1 MAADGER
8 AGGGGAGTPTVPRP
22 RTTHPHQRSP
32 SRHRLAVTR
41 RLPAAA
47 AGAKRQSPCVCETPS
62 RCRRSA
68 RRQPAAAS
76 RFAPRRHARRVG
88 WRQTTATVAAGA
100 ATSSAAVMGGPT
112 PHRDAVCQSGAGRE
126 AGGGEH
132 IVSRRHSWRWATGH
146 AASVGSYGI
155 TSRGVSGLAAGA
167 GRNGHHPCCST
178 LRPHPSGSRFPP
190 ARRPDRQS
198 GRVEYPRRHCRP
210 RRGRLVVAALQ
221 PLPPPAVDNA
231 VARAGAERPPQRRT
245 GRRQRQPLPRAVGR
259 HPATRAPGRA
269 LHQISPSP
277 RGRTRF
283 PAAADHAAFCVV
295 ARPRP
300 STPTGQTR
308 TAAGMLRV
316 GAAGGSLPTH
326 RGGGRRAVLAGDAPP
341 RAAHCSHASLCA
353 AGTSGRS
360 RGGGWRYTTWMRW
373 RRGAGRRSR
382 RDAYHVEAAWG
393 GVGGRG
399 ARGPGGQ
406 QRAGRDA
413 PRASHRLSKRDRWR
427 LLDGGTCQA
436 SSRWDP

>member
-1 MAADGER
+1 M
-8 AGGGGAGTPTVPRP
+8 
-22 RTTHPHQRSP
+22 
-32 SRHRLAVTR
+32 
-41 RLPAAA
+41 
-47 AGAKRQSPCVCETPS
+47 
-62 RCRRSA
+62 
-68 RRQPAAAS
+68 
-76 RFAPRRHARRVG
+76 
-88 WRQTTATVAAGA
+88 
-100 ATSSAAVMGGPT
+100 
-112 PHRDAVCQSGAGRE
+112 
-126 AGGGEH
+126 
-132 IVSRRHSWRWATGH
+132 
-146 AASVGSYGI
+146 
-155 TSRGVSGLAAGA
+155 
-167 GRNGHHPCCST
+167 
-178 LRPHPSGSRFPP
+178 
-190 ARRPDRQS
+190 
-198 GRVEYPRRHCRP
+198 
-210 RRGRLVVAALQ
+210 VAALQ

-341 RAAHCSHASLCA
+341 RAAHCPHASLCA

-360 RGGGWRYTTWMRW
+360 RGGGWRYTTWIRW

-382 RDAYHVEAAWG
+382 RRVPRRG
-393 GVGGRG
+393 RVGGGGGEGRPW
-399 ARGPGGQ
+399 PGRTAASAPRHTAGVPPSVKAGQ
-406 QRAGRDA
+406 VAPAGRGHLPSVVTMGSIGSKLQNYNKEA
-413 PRASHRLSKRDRWR
+413 PSTPPATMIHVRHASVRLGQSRCICHRVSD
-427 LLDGGTCQA
+427 
-436 SSRWDP
+436 